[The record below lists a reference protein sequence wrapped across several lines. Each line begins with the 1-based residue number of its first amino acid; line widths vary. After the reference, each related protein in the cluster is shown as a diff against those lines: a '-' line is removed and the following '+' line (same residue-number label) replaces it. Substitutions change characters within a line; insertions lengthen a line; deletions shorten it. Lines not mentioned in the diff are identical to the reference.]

1 MVRHRGDAEGIEVV
15 FGTRSADNDR
25 SQTNRGSWFD
35 APRFFLDGLCHKSG
49 AKDAVWS
56 FMSFSARHY
65 VYELTE
71 ALGVTQPSGI
81 SEGFQNLN

>member
-1 MVRHRGDAEGIEVV
+1 M
-15 FGTRSADNDR
+15 FGTRSADSDR
-25 SQTNRGSWFD
+25 SETGRSSRFD
-35 APRFFLDGLCHKSG
+35 ASGIFLDGLCHKSG

-65 VYELTE
+65 VCELPE
-71 ALGVTQPSGI
+71 ALGVTQPSRI